1 MDHKI
6 KYNYRNLENEIA
18 LILEAKVSEDWRCNI
33 WHVRGSERDLII
45 DTGLGLWPITKDIFQ
60 ISERPV
66 IALCTHSHHDHA
78 GGLNQFETK
87 AGHPAEKNIFANPT
101 RQSTV
106 ANLIKPEHLIEK
118 PYEAFDIEKWC
129 MNPAPITNLV
139 QEGDVI
145 DLGNRNLKVLHFPG
159 HSPGSIGLWEEK
171 TGIMFT
177 GDTLYDGVLY
187 DHLYHSVPEIF
198 KESLF
203 RLREF
208 PINRIHAGHGSSFG
222 KEKMNI
228 IIDEYISGKRS
239 MLCPSQG

>member
-6 KYNYRNLENEIA
+6 QYTYRNLENEIA

-66 IALCTHSHHDHA
+66 IALCTHSHHDLA
-78 GGLNQFETK
+78 GGLSQFETR

-159 HSPGSIGLWEEK
+159 HSPGSIALWEEK
-171 TGIMFT
+171 TGTMFT

-208 PINRIHAGHGSSFG
+208 TIDRIHAGHGASFG
-222 KEKMNI
+222 KEKMK
-228 IIDEYISGKRS
+228 YPKYKG
-239 MLCPSQG
+239 